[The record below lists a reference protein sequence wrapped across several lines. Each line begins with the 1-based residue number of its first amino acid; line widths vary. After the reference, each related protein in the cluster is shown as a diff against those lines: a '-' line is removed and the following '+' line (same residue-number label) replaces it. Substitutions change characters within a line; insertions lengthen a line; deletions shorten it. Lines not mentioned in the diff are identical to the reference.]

1 MNWDQAKCF
10 TWSTTSEMF
19 AIFPLNRISFHS
31 GKMHY
36 TVVSQIKCD
45 SFLQLFPLPTEL
57 KGMKLSTN
65 LSPYPV
71 TFHFFHLKIS
81 FQISFVSAKF
91 TNNCLTV
98 SIALKQKFNFV
109 YKCHWL
115 PLYCPET
122 RQQCTTAFNR
132 ENIRRFRKPRK
143 WNSKWCM
150 HLHPATAD
158 CTILQQHRCLAYM
171 KVHHCITINSNFRK

>member
-1 MNWDQAKCF
+1 MNRDQAKCF

-81 FQISFVSAKF
+81 FQISFVS
-91 TNNCLTV
+91 
-98 SIALKQKFNFV
+98 
-109 YKCHWL
+109 
-115 PLYCPET
+115 LYCPET